1 MSTPQLTMI
10 ATRRLTALVLLVV
23 MLGMLSCAPAPHP
36 RTTPL
41 THSAYVW
48 RQGWNAEAVAGLADC
63 GLPEKLSAL
72 NVLVGECGLSSGRR
86 AIRPPWKEL
95 SGHGRAISLSVR
107 IGTRKAIA
115 SQDDVDLSEGFGLLL
130 SGLAEAKAADVEVKS
145 LQIDFDCP
153 ERLLRAYADEIKMLK
168 TKSGGLPLTITTLP
182 AWLDADG
189 FDELIKTTDGWTL
202 QLHGTSRPKLGRDN
216 RLFSAELAETWTRRA
231 MRFGRPF
238 NVAVPTYA
246 YLACFGKRGE
256 YLGMRAEQ
264 SAFPAGT
271 VRTLQLPADPA
282 EVARFLGWLD
292 DEACAR
298 VVGVDWFRLPLPG
311 DRQNWTMKGLEE
323 VIAGRMITGQVDIIT
338 EQRGGLYD
346 ISVRNRSERPLPLP
360 SLHIGWEQGDIVG
373 ADATYAWLMKP
384 GRRSLTF
391 AQHDVTEL
399 LGPGESRVVGWL
411 RLTAEQSI
419 ITDITE

>member
-1 MSTPQLTMI
+1 
-10 ATRRLTALVLLVV
+10 
-23 MLGMLSCAPAPHP
+23 
-36 RTTPL
+36 
-41 THSAYVW
+41 
-48 RQGWNAEAVAGLADC
+48 
-63 GLPEKLSAL
+63 
-72 NVLVGECGLSSGRR
+72 
-86 AIRPPWKEL
+86 
-95 SGHGRAISLSVR
+95 
-107 IGTRKAIA
+107 
-115 SQDDVDLSEGFGLLL
+115 
-130 SGLAEAKAADVEVKS
+130 
-145 LQIDFDCP
+145 
-153 ERLLRAYADEIKMLK
+153 
-168 TKSGGLPLTITTLP
+168 
-182 AWLDADG
+182 
-189 FDELIKTTDGWTL
+189 
-202 QLHGTSRPKLGRDN
+202 
-216 RLFSAELAETWTRRA
+216 
-231 MRFGRPF
+231 
-238 NVAVPTYA
+238 
-246 YLACFGKRGE
+246 
-256 YLGMRAEQ
+256 MRAEQ

-282 EVARFLGWLD
+282 EVARFLGWLE

-360 SLHIGWEQGDIVG
+360 SLHIRWEQGDVVG
-373 ADATYAWLMKP
+373 ADATYAWLLKP